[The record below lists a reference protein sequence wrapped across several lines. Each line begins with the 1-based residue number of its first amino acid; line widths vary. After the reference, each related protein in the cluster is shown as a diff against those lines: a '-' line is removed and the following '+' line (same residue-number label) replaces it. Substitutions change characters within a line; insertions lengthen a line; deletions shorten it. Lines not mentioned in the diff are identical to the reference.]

1 MSLATEL
8 IPGEKAMIVRYSDEK
23 VAGKLISMGMMPGS
37 QFIIIRKPPFGGG
50 YYVMIDG
57 VNLAL
62 RENEV
67 KSIVVG

>member
-37 QFIIIRKPPFGGG
+37 QFIIIRKAPFGGG

>member
-1 MSLATEL
+1 MSLATQL
-8 IPGEKAMIVRYSDEK
+8 VPGEKAMIVRYVDEK

-37 QFIIIRKPPFGGG
+37 QFLMIRMAPFGGG
-50 YYVMIDG
+50 YYVRIDG

>member
-1 MSLATEL
+1 MSLATKL
-8 IPGEKAMIVRYSDEK
+8 LPGAQAMIVRYNDEK

-37 QFIIIRKPPFGGG
+37 LIVMIRKAPFGGG
-50 YYVMIDG
+50 YYVRIDG

>member
-1 MSLATEL
+1 MSIATQL
-8 IPGEKAMIVRYSDEK
+8 LPGAHAMIVRYNDEK

-37 QFIIIRKPPFGGG
+37 KILMIRKAPFGGG
-50 YYVMIDG
+50 YYVRIDG